1 MDYGFAPVTDGV
13 TGLLNEMVARRVA
26 PTTMR
31 TAATVREFIKGL
43 NDDLG
48 IHPVGDLVVGAH
60 ANSEGQLFILL
71 YPSQVD
77 IAGRPTSRT
86 EFENLEQ
93 TLEASAAGL
102 LRRIR
107 IDDHTIGFTTPPPT
121 HFLHFKGCNLGKA
134 LPFVTKL
141 KDALGGHVTVTA
153 PKHFQGVVRV
163 TRKGNN
169 GSFDYMCYEFQVQ
182 TPAVALPK
190 GGFRGFAKRAD
201 LIDAFD
207 AAGHQYLGGV
217 DVPKADWEKK
227 WVPKDVTKTQTFYM
241 AMPLGATVAGFKE
254 LTLRPDK
261 KTGKGGARQFRVSQI
276 AAKWQFVP
284 PAGATTYAARVAALK
299 TAIGQDPR
307 FNANHVWPM
316 YQRSGFA
323 TLDAFM
329 DGHLWSFGEKN
340 AGPLATGL
348 RYEYTVVLP
357 ITDNSGPKP
366 KLYFNFFPAPGAAQA
381 AITAG
386 IGQSDLDFYAQ
397 V

>member
-13 TGLLNEMVARRVA
+13 TGLLNEMVARRVP

-141 KDALGGHVTVTA
+141 KEALGGHVTVTA

-201 LIDAFD
+201 L
-207 AAGHQYLGGV
+207 GSL
-217 DVPKADWEKK
+217 
-227 WVPKDVTKTQTFYM
+227 
-241 AMPLGATVAGFKE
+241 
-254 LTLRPDK
+254 
-261 KTGKGGARQFRVSQI
+261 
-276 AAKWQFVP
+276 
-284 PAGATTYAARVAALK
+284 
-299 TAIGQDPR
+299 
-307 FNANHVWPM
+307 
-316 YQRSGFA
+316 
-323 TLDAFM
+323 
-329 DGHLWSFGEKN
+329 
-340 AGPLATGL
+340 
-348 RYEYTVVLP
+348 
-357 ITDNSGPKP
+357 
-366 KLYFNFFPAPGAAQA
+366 
-381 AITAG
+381 
-386 IGQSDLDFYAQ
+386 
-397 V
+397 

>member
-1 MDYGFAPVTDGV
+1 MPMTDRVT
-13 TGLLNEMVARRVA
+13 TILNEMVSRRV
-26 PTTMR
+26 PKTTMR
-31 TAATVREFIKGL
+31 NVTTVREFVKDL

-60 ANSEGQLFILL
+60 ANSEGQLFILM

-77 IAGRPTSRT
+77 VAGRATSRT

-107 IDDHTIGFTTPPPT
+107 IDDHTIDFTTPPPT

-134 LPFVTKL
+134 GPFLTKL
-141 KDALGGHVTVTA
+141 KEALGGHVQVTA

-169 GSFDYMCYEFQVQ
+169 GSFEYMCYEFQVQ
-182 TPAVALPK
+182 TPAVELPN
-190 GGFRGFAKRAD
+190 GHFRGFATRAD

-207 AAGHQYLGGV
+207 AAGHQYLGGF
-217 DVPKADWEKK
+217 DVPKADWDKK
-227 WVPKDVTKTQTFYM
+227 WVPKDISKTQTFYM

-261 KTGKGGARQFRVSQI
+261 KTGKGGARQFRAQQI
-276 AAKWQFVP
+276 PAKWQFVP
-284 PAGATTYAARVAALK
+284 PAAATTYAARVAALK
-299 TAIGQDPR
+299 TAIAQDAR

-323 TLDAFM
+323 TLDDFM
-329 DGHLWSFGEKN
+329 DGHLWSFGDEN
-340 AGPLATGL
+340 AGPLAIG
-348 RYEYTVVLP
+348 RRFEYTVVLP
-357 ITDNSGPKP
+357 IVDTGGPKP

-381 AITAG
+381 AITTG
-386 IGQSDLDFYAQ
+386 IGQNDLSFYTQ